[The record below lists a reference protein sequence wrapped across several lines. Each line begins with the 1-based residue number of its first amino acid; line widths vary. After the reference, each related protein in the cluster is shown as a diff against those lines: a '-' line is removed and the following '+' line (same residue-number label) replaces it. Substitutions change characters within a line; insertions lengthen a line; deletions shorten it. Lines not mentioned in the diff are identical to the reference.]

1 MVSILVIDDD
11 LVLRMVLQK
20 MLTEQGY
27 QAIVAA
33 NGKEGIALA
42 KQHHPAL
49 IICDWLMPELDGLE
63 VCRQIKADPKL
74 ATTFVILLTS
84 LGEVADRV
92 KGLDTGADDFL
103 TKPIDFSELKAR
115 VRAGLRLYQLNQD
128 LQCQKQLLE
137 QQKQLLESE
146 LAEAAT
152 YVQSLLPLP
161 LHSCV
166 EINSQ
171 FIPSLQ
177 LGGDSFGYA
186 WLDQDHLAIYLLDV
200 SGHGIGSALLSVSVL
215 NLLRSQSLT
224 EVDFR
229 DPSAVLTSLN
239 HNFMMQQQGG
249 MYFTIW
255 YGVYDQAT
263 HQLIYA
269 AAGHPPAVMLS
280 ERQELWQLETQNIP
294 IGFFPDV
301 TYQSSYCEIPS
312 GAQLYL
318 FSDGIYEFSLDQEI
332 FGLDHFIETLAQE
345 TSNTPELLDLRLLIH
360 KLRSYT
366 ANHRFE
372 DDVSILQIRFS

>member
-27 QAIVAA
+27 QAIAA
-33 NGKEGIALA
+33 ADGKEGLTLA
-42 KQHHPAL
+42 KQHQPAL
-49 IICDWLMPELDGLE
+49 IICDWLMPEINGLE
-63 VCRQIKADPKL
+63 VCRQVRADPDL
-74 ATTFVILLTS
+74 AATFLILLTS
-84 LGEVADRV
+84 LGDVADRV
-92 KGLDTGADDFL
+92 KGLDAGADDFL

-115 VRAGLRLYQLNQD
+115 VRAGLRLYNLNQD
-128 LQCQKQLLE
+128 LQRQKQLLE
-137 QQKQLLESE
+137 HQKQILEAE

-152 YVQSLLPLP
+152 YVRSLLPPP
-161 LHSCV
+161 LHSSV

-177 LGGDSFGYA
+177 LGGDCFGYG

-215 NLLRSQSLT
+215 NILRSQSLSG
-224 EVDFR
+224 VDFY

-239 HNFMMQQQGG
+239 QNFIMQQQGG

-255 YGVYDQAT
+255 YGVYNQKT
-263 HQLIYA
+263 RRLTYA

-280 ERQELWQLETQNIP
+280 DRQELWQLETLNIP

-301 TYQSSYCEIPS
+301 SFQTSCCEIP
-312 GAQLYL
+312 LDTEIYL
-318 FSDGIYEFSLDQEI
+318 FSDGIYEFGLSCGI
-332 FGLDHFIETLAQE
+332 FGLEQFIETLYRQISQA
-345 TSNTPELLDLRLLIH
+345 SDLLDLRQLINQ
-360 KLRSYT
+360 LRSYT
-366 ANHRFE
+366 PQHRFE
-372 DDVSILQIRFS
+372 DDVSILQIRFK